1 MKLIFKSS
9 SVIYRYWRGMKR
21 WLLLVFFSFWHF
33 ILLKDFSE
41 LSEVVQKYSWMIIL
55 ILSHFSRFETEFIK
69 SRFSCQKEKKIR
81 LTAEHD
87 KFLVKSACW
96 NIVCLAQV
104 LKALGSACCPRV
116 QDSVAMSSVTWLS
129 MSQCPPTR

>member
-1 MKLIFKSS
+1 MLFID
-9 SVIYRYWRGMKR
+9 IEEGWRDDCC
-21 WLLLVFFSFWHF
+21 WSFFLFWHF

-69 SRFSCQKEKKIR
+69 SRFSCQKENKIR

-96 NIVCLAQV
+96 NIVFSPGPESIRFCL
-104 LKALGSACCPRV
+104 CCPRV
-116 QDSVAMSSVTWLS
+116 QDSVANVKCHLAFHVTMSTNQD
-129 MSQCPPTR
+129 MSFVK